1 MSERARTG
9 PMYVPLAVL
18 RLAEA
23 FIFASPE
30 PVTYKAL
37 EPVLPRD
44 FDPFLVLEALEKH
57 CTDRGVILVQ
67 TGAGWSFR
75 TAPDLAPQLREA
87 LTETRRLPRVA
98 METLVVIAL
107 NQAVT
112 RPDIEQIRG
121 VSLSQATMDV
131 LMETGLIQ
139 PWGRKDAAGRPT
151 LWVTTPRFL
160 TQFGLKSLRD
170 LPGAERYRPT
180 AGAKGRPGNAV
191 VLASRLQFAL
201 REFTAPHPFG
211 RRPAI

>member
-1 MSERARTG
+1 MD
-9 PMYVPLAVL
+9 VPLAVL

>member
-1 MSERARTG
+1 MSDRG
-9 PMYVPLAVL
+9 PQGIMDVPLAVL

-44 FDPFLVLEALEKH
+44 FDPFLVIEALEKH
-57 CTDRGVILVQ
+57 CADRGVILVQ

-107 NQAVT
+107 HQPVT

-180 AGAKGRPGNAV
+180 AGAKGRPAAAQEAPDA
-191 VLASRLQFAL
+191 ASAADAGVSAGP
-201 REFTAPHPFG
+201 ES
-211 RRPAI
+211 

>member
-1 MSERARTG
+1 MD
-9 PMYVPLAVL
+9 VPLAVL

-30 PVTYKAL
+30 AVTYKAL

-44 FDPFLVLEALEKH
+44 FDPFLVLEALQKH
-57 CTDRGVILVQ
+57 CSDRGVILVQ

-107 NQAVT
+107 NQPVT

-139 PWGRKDAAGRPT
+139 PWGRKDTAGRPT

-180 AGAKGRPGNAV
+180 AGAKGRP
-191 VLASRLQFAL
+191 ASAQ
-201 REFTAPHPFG
+201 EAPDAA
-211 RRPAI
+211 PAADSGASAASES

>member
-1 MSERARTG
+1 MD
-9 PMYVPLAVL
+9 VPLAVL

-44 FDPFLVLEALEKH
+44 FDPVLVLEALQKH
-57 CTDRGVILVQ
+57 CSDRGVILVQ

-107 NQAVT
+107 NQPVT

-180 AGAKGRPGNAV
+180 AGAKGRP
-191 VLASRLQFAL
+191 ASAQ
-201 REFTAPHPFG
+201 EAPDAASAADSG
-211 RRPAI
+211 ASAASES

>member
-1 MSERARTG
+1 MD
-9 PMYVPLAVL
+9 VPLAVL

-44 FDPFLVLEALEKH
+44 FDPFLVLEALAKH

-107 NQAVT
+107 HQPVT
-112 RPDIEQIRG
+112 RPDIEHIRG

-180 AGAKGRPGNAV
+180 AAAKGRPATAQEAPDA
-191 VLASRLQFAL
+191 ASAANPGVSAGP
-201 REFTAPHPFG
+201 ES
-211 RRPAI
+211 

>member
-1 MSERARTG
+1 MD
-9 PMYVPLAVL
+9 VPLAVL

-44 FDPFLVLEALEKH
+44 FDPFPVLEALQKH
-57 CTDRGVILVQ
+57 CSDRGVILVQ

-107 NQAVT
+107 NQPVT

-121 VSLSQATMDV
+121 VSLGQATMDV

-170 LPGAERYRPT
+170 LPGAERYRPM
-180 AGAKGRPGNAV
+180 AGAKGRPATAEGAPDG
-191 VLASRLQFAL
+191 ASEA
-201 REFTAPHPFG
+201 ETTAS
-211 RRPAI
+211 AASES

>member
-1 MSERARTG
+1 MSERAPTG
-9 PMYVPLAVL
+9 LMDVPLAVL

-23 FIFASPE
+23 FIFASSE
-30 PVTYKAL
+30 PVTYKSL

-44 FDPFLVLEALEKH
+44 FDPFLVLEALQKN
-57 CTDRGVILVQ
+57 CADRGVILVQ

-107 NQAVT
+107 NQPVT

-180 AGAKGRPGNAV
+180 AGAKGRPATAQEAPDA
-191 VLASRLQFAL
+191 ASSADSGVSAAS
-201 REFTAPHPFG
+201 ES
-211 RRPAI
+211 

>member
-1 MSERARTG
+1 MD
-9 PMYVPLAVL
+9 VPLAVL

-57 CTDRGVILVQ
+57 CADRGVILVQ

-107 NQAVT
+107 HQPVT

-121 VSLSQATMDV
+121 VSLSQATMDL

-139 PWGRKDAAGRPT
+139 PWGRKDVAGRPT

-160 TQFGLKSLRD
+160 AQFGLKSLRD
-170 LPGAERYRPT
+170 LPGAERYRP
-180 AGAKGRPGNAV
+180 AGGVKGGARAADEALDGSPEAKIGVSA
-191 VLASRLQFAL
+191 AS
-201 REFTAPHPFG
+201 EG
-211 RRPAI
+211 